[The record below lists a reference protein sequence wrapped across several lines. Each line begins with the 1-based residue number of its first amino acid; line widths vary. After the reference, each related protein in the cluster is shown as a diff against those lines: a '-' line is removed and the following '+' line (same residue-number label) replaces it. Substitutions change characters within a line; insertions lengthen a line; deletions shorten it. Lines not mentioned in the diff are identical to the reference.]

1 MIPFFAL
8 GIIVNPVKIPD
19 MIYLVNIY
27 SRWHWFSGI
36 LYIQQRQDFARIPL
50 SFDIVPKELI
60 HGQATLDL
68 YRRTM
73 ILQVLACFLG
83 EL

>member
-1 MIPFFAL
+1 MMSLLYVEDMAFATKL
-8 GIIVNPVKIPD
+8 
-19 MIYLVNIY
+19 M
-27 SRWHWFSGI
+27 SST
-36 LYIQQRQDFARIPL
+36 
-50 SFDIVPKELI
+50 IVPKEVI